1 MLRVA
6 ITRSTVILHPRLAC
20 PGPGGSRLYALLTKV
35 GRDTE
40 QPQSGERAKPKR
52 SPGLESPKERPLA
65 QVMGVGRPA
74 GHQHQI
80 RVDLAVMSRDKDV
93 ELVVAHST
101 ALEWLTTRPP
111 HKSSSLLVPA
121 FLSFGESECLVRCRP
136 SEPVTRGDVPAG
148 RARNRSWSSRRCF
161 PRLSEVIDHRID
173 LASPIPLEHHQGLR
187 GRLLL
192 DAVHSFPPIGA
203 GEIRRFR
210 PPLYAATRERFVEA
224 GVKGCI
230 PSDVTGVVS

>member
-6 ITRSTVILHPRLAC
+6 IARSTVILQPRLAC

-52 SPGLESPKERPLA
+52 PPGLESPKERPLA

-80 RVDLAVMSRDKDV
+80 RVDLTVMSRDKDV
-93 ELVVAHST
+93 ELIVAHSP
-101 ALEWLTTRPP
+101 ALEWLTARPP

-121 FLSFGESECLVRCRP
+121 FLSFRESAYLVACRP
-136 SEPVTRGDVPAG
+136 SEPGARGDVPAG
-148 RARNRSWSSRRCF
+148 LLRNPSESSCRCF
-161 PRLSEVIDHRID
+161 PATLRSSRSPHR
-173 LASPIPLEHHQGLR
+173 SR
-187 GRLLL
+187 
-192 DAVHSFPPIGA
+192 
-203 GEIRRFR
+203 
-210 PPLYAATRERFVEA
+210 
-224 GVKGCI
+224 
-230 PSDVTGVVS
+230 DVDPA